1 MIDIKKLVLVIL
13 SSFGISGLLSSVGIV
28 LIGLN
33 WNSNF
38 SIFNLSVY
46 TCNII
51 INVFLIVL
59 LVVYC
64 VFILIHTKGKYAEV
78 MIEKIEPLANKETCE
93 TRSSE
98 ARANVSQRNSVE
110 IINDKLSI
118 KRPRKNSIVVRPCDD
133 GAVEIK
139 IEEL

>member
-64 VFILIHTKGKYAEV
+64 IFILIHTKGKYAEV
-78 MIEKIEPLANKETCE
+78 VIEKIET
-93 TRSSE
+93 
-98 ARANVSQRNSVE
+98 NVPNPSQPISQRNSVDVE
-110 IINDKLSI
+110 RINDKISV
-118 KRPRKNSIVVRPCDD
+118 KKPRRNSIVVKPCDD
-133 GAVEIK
+133 GTVEIK
-139 IEEL
+139 IEDL